1 MNVLP
6 RKSHQDVS
14 LVLCGA
20 AGQGVQTIEE
30 ILVKSLHD
38 GGFHVFASREYMSR
52 VRGGN
57 NSTEIRVS
65 REPVN
70 AFVDRIDLL
79 LPLNQG
85 VRQNIRERIT
95 GETVIIGDKEELGD
109 ELTDTAGE
117 FIDVDLLEKGR
128 NIGGKVYAG
137 VVAAGIAASL
147 FGIDRSVL
155 YGFFEKRFEGREEI
169 LEKNK
174 KAVDVGYEIGEK
186 MRKDGSLDISL
197 QEKGDSAGSVV
208 MNGTD
213 AVSLGAVAGGCDF
226 VTSYPMSPATGV
238 LTFMA
243 KQSHRFEIAVEQA
256 EDEIAAINLAL
267 GAAYGGA
274 RAMATTSGGGLALMS
289 EGVSLSG
296 ITELPVVLHIGQ
308 RPGPATGMATRT
320 EQADLEF
327 ALHAGHGEFPRAI
340 FTPGSLEDAFYLA
353 QQAFNLAAK
362 YQTPVFVLTDQ
373 YFLNS
378 YYDVVPFDTKGL
390 VIEKHLVEST
400 EEYQRYVITED
411 GISPRSV
418 PGYGKGMV
426 GTDSHEHDADGHAQ
440 EDFHLRKAMVE
451 KRLRKMKGLQEEAV
465 PPKLIGSEEYD
476 NLVVAWGSTRHIV
489 EEAVNTLGRND
500 TAVLHFSQVFP
511 LPAVTVDH
519 LKKAKKVIDVEG
531 NATGQLAG
539 LIRRETGFEIKD
551 MILHYTG
558 LQMSVE
564 TVADE
569 LRKRLPQGV

>member
-6 RKSHQDVS
+6 RKGHRDVS

-38 GGFHVFASREYMSR
+38 GGMHVFASREYMSR

-57 NSTEIRVS
+57 NSTEIRVA

-95 GETVIIGDKEELGD
+95 DKTIIIGDKEELGE
-109 ELTDTAGE
+109 ELSDTPGQ

-128 NIGGKVYAG
+128 NIGGTVYAG
-137 VVAAGIAASL
+137 VVAAGIVASL
-147 FGIDRSVL
+147 FDIDRAVL
-155 YGFFEKRFEGREEI
+155 YGFFEKRFKGRDEVI
-169 LEKNK
+169 GKNK
-174 KAVDVGYEIGEK
+174 KAVDTGYEIGTK
-186 MRKDGSLDISL
+186 MKEGGSLDISL
-197 QEKGDSAGSVV
+197 PGKGNSGGSVV
-208 MNGTD
+208 LNGTD

-243 KQSHRFEIAVEQA
+243 KHSRRFGIAVEQA
-256 EDEIAAINLAL
+256 EDEIAAVNLAL
-267 GAAYGGA
+267 GASYGGA
-274 RAMATTSGGGLALMS
+274 RPMATTSGGGLALMS

-320 EQADLEF
+320 EQGDLEF
-327 ALHAGHGEFPRAI
+327 ALHAGHGEFPKAV
-340 FTPGSLEDAFYLA
+340 FAPGTLEEAFSIA
-353 QQAFNLAAK
+353 QHAFNLAAK

-378 YYDVVPFDTKGL
+378 YYDVLPFETKDL

-400 EEYQRYVITED
+400 EDYQRYVITED
-411 GISPRSV
+411 GISPRSI

-426 GTDSHEHDADGHAQ
+426 GSDSHEHDADGHVQ

-451 KRLRKMKGLQEEAV
+451 KRLRKIKGLQEEAI
-465 PPKLIGSEEYD
+465 PPKLIGPAEYEI
-476 NLVVAWGSTRHIV
+476 LVVAWGSTRHIV
-489 EEAVNTLGRND
+489 EEAVGALGRKD
-500 TAVLHFSQVFP
+500 TAVLHFSQVYP
-511 LPAVTVDH
+511 LPGETEGY
-519 LKKAKKVIDVEG
+519 LKRAKKVIDVEG
-531 NATGQLAG
+531 NATGQMAG
-539 LIRRETGFEIKD
+539 LIRRETGLEIED
-551 MILHYTG
+551 RILHYTG
-558 LQMSVE
+558 LQISVE
-564 TVADE
+564 GVFDE
-569 LRKRLPQGV
+569 LRKRLSRGV

>member
-6 RKSHQDVS
+6 RKGHRDVS

-38 GGFHVFASREYMSR
+38 GGLHVFASREYMSR

-57 NSTEIRVS
+57 NSTEIRIA

-70 AFVDRIDLL
+70 AFADRIDLL
-79 LPLNQG
+79 LPLNRG
-85 VRQNIRERIT
+85 VRRNIRERIT
-95 GETVIIGDKEELGD
+95 GETIIIGDKEELGE
-109 ELTDTAGE
+109 ELTDTEGQ

-128 NIGGKVYAG
+128 KIGGTVYAG
-137 VVAAGIAASL
+137 VVAAGIVAGL
-147 FGIDRSVL
+147 FDIDRSVL
-155 YGFFEKRFEGREEI
+155 YGFFEKRFKNREEI
-169 LEKNK
+169 IEKNK
-174 KAVDVGYEIGEK
+174 KAVETGYEIGTKLKE
-186 MRKDGSLDISL
+186 DGLIEISL
-197 QEKGDSAGSVV
+197 PGKGNSRGSVV
-208 MNGTD
+208 LNGTD

-243 KQSHRFEIAVEQA
+243 KHSHRFGIAVEQA

-267 GAAYGGA
+267 GASYGGA
-274 RAMATTSGGGLALMS
+274 RPMATTSGGGLALMS

-320 EQADLEF
+320 EQGDLTF
-327 ALHAGHGEFPRAI
+327 ALHAGHGEFPKAV
-340 FTPGSLEDAFYLA
+340 FAPGTLEEAFYLT
-353 QQAFNLAAK
+353 QHAFNIAAK
-362 YQTPVFVLTDQ
+362 YQIPVFILTDQ

-378 YYDVVPFDTKGL
+378 FYDVPPFEMKDL
-390 VIEKHLVEST
+390 AIRKHLVEST
-400 EEYQRYVITED
+400 EDYQRYVITDD

-426 GTDSHEHDADGHAQ
+426 GTDSHEHDADGHVQ

-451 KRLRKMKGLQEEAV
+451 KRFRKMKGLEEEAV
-465 PPKLIGSEEYD
+465 SPSLIGPEDYE
-476 NLVVAWGSTRHIV
+476 NLVVSWGSTRHIA
-489 EEAVNTLGRND
+489 EEALGVLGRKD
-500 TAVLHFSQVFP
+500 TALLHFSQVYP
-511 LPAVTVDH
+511 LPAKTVGY
-519 LKKAKKVIDVEG
+519 LKRARKVIDVEG
-531 NATGQLAG
+531 NATAQMAA
-539 LIRRETGFEIKD
+539 LIRRETGFEIPER
-551 MILHYTG
+551 ILHYTG
-558 LQMSVE
+558 LQVSVE
-564 TVADE
+564 VVAEE
-569 LRKRLPQGV
+569 LRKRLSRGV

>member
-6 RKSHQDVS
+6 RKGHRDVS

-30 ILVKSLHD
+30 ILVKALHE
-38 GGFHVFASREYMSR
+38 GGLHVFASREYMSR

-57 NSTEIRVS
+57 NSTEIRVA

-79 LPLNQG
+79 LPLNRG

-95 GETVIIGDKEELGD
+95 GETIIIGDTEELGE
-109 ELTDTAGE
+109 ELTDTGGQ

-128 NIGGKVYAG
+128 NIGGTVYAG
-137 VVAAGIAASL
+137 VVAAGIVSGL
-147 FGIDRSVL
+147 FDVDKSVL
-155 YGFFEKRFEGREEI
+155 YGFFEKRFKNRDEI
-169 LEKNK
+169 IEKNK
-174 KAVDVGYEIGEK
+174 KAVDTGYEIGTK
-186 MRKDGSLDISL
+186 MREDGSMKISL
-197 QEKGDSAGSVV
+197 PGEGNSRGSVV
-208 MNGTD
+208 LNGTD

-243 KQSHRFEIAVEQA
+243 KHSHRFGIAVEQA

-267 GAAYGGA
+267 GASYGGA
-274 RAMATTSGGGLALMS
+274 RPMATTSGGGLALMS
-289 EGVSLSG
+289 EGLSLSG
-296 ITELPVVLHIGQ
+296 IAELPVVLHIGQ

-320 EQADLEF
+320 EQGDLGF
-327 ALHAGHGEFPRAI
+327 VLHAGHGEFPRAV
-340 FTPGSLEDAFYLA
+340 FAPGSLEEAFYLA
-353 QQAFNLAAK
+353 QHAFNLAAK

-378 YYDVVPFDTKGL
+378 YYDVPPFDTKDL
-390 VIEKHLVEST
+390 EIRKHLVEST
-400 EEYQRYVITED
+400 EDYQRYAVTED

-426 GTDSHEHDADGHAQ
+426 GTDSHEHDADGHVQ

-451 KRLRKMKGLQEEAV
+451 KRFRKMTGLKEEAF
-465 PPKLIGSEEYD
+465 PPSLIGPKDYD
-476 NLVVAWGSTRHIV
+476 NLVVAWGSTRHII
-489 EEAVNTLGRND
+489 EEALGILGRND
-500 TAVLHFSQVFP
+500 TALLHFSQVYP
-511 LPAVTVDH
+511 LPAETEGF
-519 LKKAKKVIDVEG
+519 LKRAKKVIDVEG
-531 NATGQLAG
+531 NATGQMAA
-539 LIRRETGFEIKD
+539 LIRRETGFEIPER
-551 MILHYTG
+551 ILHYTG
-558 LQMSVE
+558 LQISVE
-564 TVADE
+564 AVAEE
-569 LRKRLPQGV
+569 LRKRLSGGV